1 MPLASDWTTSVLTEV
16 IQSGQRRT
24 LVAISGAGTMSYNS
38 TGASGAGAGLPLP
51 VFSDLGMRRNVDY
64 INIVE
69 ANASGGR
76 TWKYDR
82 TLNSLRLWTYHTT
95 ASIISAGATTSAS
108 LAVGSTDIKE
118 VVSGVVVTTGPLLIE
133 VYGW

>member
-1 MPLASDWTTSVLTEV
+1 MPVASDWTTTVHTEIV
-16 IQSGQRRT
+16 QSGQRRT
-24 LVAISGAGTMSYNS
+24 MVGISGAITMSYNS
-38 TGASGAGAGLPLP
+38 TGASGAGGGLPLP
-51 VFSDLGMRRNVDY
+51 PFGDLGMRRNVDY

-82 TLNSLRLWTYHTT
+82 TAGTFRIWTYNTT

-108 LAVGSTDIKE
+108 LAVGSVDIVE